1 MDMDDVYCFGGNP
14 LDRVSER
21 RDDGT
26 WIASLLDDP
35 ETRVLPLR
43 DLKPFIRGTTARMLD
58 WQPVAPWREQID
70 TGAPLIFLG
79 LGDGRAHFAIDAA
92 RADLAPDVANGLV
105 DVRALA
111 PTIARGEA
119 AILAEARSLLD
130 WHARHRFCAHCGAPT
145 RMVSA
150 GWKRRCPECQAS
162 HFPRTDPV
170 VIMLA
175 THGDRAL
182 LGRNRRRPG
191 ARFSCLAGF
200 VEPGETP
207 EEAVRRE
214 VREEAGVRCGRVRYL
229 AAQPWPFPSSLMIGF
244 LAAALTEE
252 ITVDVEELA
261 EARWFSR
268 NEVREMVARA
278 AAGPDD
284 PTRVSLPSPIAIAHH
299 ICRRWSSGLDGV

>member
-1 MDMDDVYCFGGNP
+1 MEDVYCFGGNP
-14 LDRVSER
+14 LDRASER
-21 RDDGT
+21 RDDGQ
-26 WIASLLDDP
+26 WIATLLGDP
-35 ETRVLPLR
+35 QTRLLPLR
-43 DLKPFIRGTTARMLD
+43 DLKPFTRSTTVPALD
-58 WQPVAPWREQID
+58 WQPVAQWRDQID
-70 TGAPLIFLG
+70 GGAALIFLG
-79 LGDGRAHFAIDAA
+79 LGDGRA
-92 RADLAPDVANGLV
+92 
-105 DVRALA
+105 LA
-111 PTIARGEA
+111 PTMAPGEA

-130 WHARHRFCAHCGAPT
+130 WHARHRFCAQCGSPT
-145 RMVSA
+145 RVASA
-150 GWKRRCPECQAS
+150 GWKRQCPECRAS

-175 THGDRAL
+175 TRGERAL

-229 AAQPWPFPSSLMIGF
+229 DAQPWPFPSSLMIGF
-244 LAAALTEE
+244 LAEALTEE
-252 ITVDVEELA
+252 ITIDAEELA

-268 NEVREMVARA
+268 DEIREMVARA

-284 PTRVSLPSPIAIAHH
+284 PTKVSLPSPIAIAHH
-299 ICRRWSSGLDGV
+299 ICRRWSSGLDSV

>member
-1 MDMDDVYCFGGNP
+1 MDDVYCFGGNP

-21 RDDGT
+21 RDDT
-26 WIASLLDDP
+26 DWITKLLDDP
-35 ETRVLPLR
+35 QTRVLALR
-43 DLKPFIRGTTARMLD
+43 DLKPFIRGATLPALD
-58 WQPVAPWREQID
+58 WQPLTTWRDQID
-70 TGAPLIFLG
+70 GGAPLIFLG
-79 LGDGRAHFAIDAA
+79 LADGRAHFAIDADGA
-92 RADLAPDVANGLV
+92 GLTSEV
-105 DVRALA
+105 DTERIDVRALA
-111 PTIARGEA
+111 PTLAPGEA
-119 AILAEARSLLD
+119 AILGEARSLLD
-130 WHARHRFCAHCGAPT
+130 WHARHRFCAQCGTPT
-145 RMVSA
+145 RMASA
-150 GWKRRCPECQAS
+150 GWKRHCPQCRAS

-175 THGDRAL
+175 TRGERAL

-214 VREEAGVRCGRVRYL
+214 VREEAGVHCGRVRYL

-244 LAAALTEE
+244 LAEALTEE
-252 ITVDVEELA
+252 ITVDPDELA

-268 NEVREMVARA
+268 EEIRNMVARA

-284 PTRVSLPSPIAIAHH
+284 PTQVSLPSPIAIAHH
-299 ICRRWSSGLDGV
+299 ICRRWSSGLDSV

>member
-1 MDMDDVYCFGGNP
+1 MDDIYCFGGNS
-14 LDRVSER
+14 LDRASER
-21 RDDGT
+21 RDDGE
-26 WIASLLDDP
+26 WIAKLLDDAD
-35 ETRVLPLR
+35 TRVLALR
-43 DLKPFIRGTTARMLD
+43 DLKPFIRDTTVPALD
-58 WQPVAPWREQID
+58 WQPVAQWRGHID
-70 TGAPLIFLG
+70 AGAPLIFLG

-92 RADLAPDVANGLV
+92 GADVVPDIDTASI

-111 PTIARGEA
+111 PTIAPGEA
-119 AILAEARSLLD
+119 AILAAARSLLD
-130 WHARHRFCAHCGAPT
+130 WHARHRFCAQCGSPT
-145 RMVSA
+145 NVASA
-150 GWKRRCPECQAS
+150 GWKRCCPDCRAS

-175 THGDRAL
+175 TRGERAL

-214 VREEAGVRCGRVRYL
+214 VREETGVRCGRVRYL
-229 AAQPWPFPSSLMIGF
+229 AAQPWPFPSSLMMGF
-244 LAAALTEE
+244 LAEALTEE
-252 ITVDVEELA
+252 ITVDAEEIA

-268 NEVREMVARA
+268 DEVRAMVARA

-284 PTRVSLPSPIAIAHH
+284 PAQVSLPSPIAIAHH